1 MGIEEAILK
10 EVEEKG
16 IEQGIEQGIG
26 QGIEQGI
33 TLKNIK
39 GVQNLLKQG
48 RLNIQEIA
56 EVLEVSIDFV
66 MKIQNGEIKNP

>member
-10 EVEEKG
+10 EVEEK
-16 IEQGIEQGIG
+16 
-26 QGIEQGI
+26 GIEQGI

-48 RLNIQEIA
+48 KLNIQEIA

-66 MKIQNGEIKNP
+66 MKVQNREIKNP

>member
-16 IEQGIEQGIG
+16 IEQGIEQGI
-26 QGIEQGI
+26 

-48 RLNIQEIA
+48 KLNIQEIV

-66 MKIQNGEIKNP
+66 MKVQNREIKNP

>member
-10 EVEEKG
+10 EVEEK
-16 IEQGIEQGIG
+16 
-26 QGIEQGI
+26 GIEQGI

-48 RLNIQEIA
+48 KLNIQEIA
-56 EVLEVSIDFV
+56 EVLEVSINFV